1 MFYTFYL
8 HIVKV
13 VVQPWWHDTM
23 HPNKLWAQ
31 QDHFILG
38 RFGDGWVRN
47 ITKND
52 KKWTQTHLTKH
63 VGSLLNTREKH
74 VLLLEKVKD
83 KYEWCNQCTM
93 GLLTHFK
100 KTQMDV
106 WHVHSLDMCVCK
118 IGLTDGLCEFKYI
131 ILKLLEWT
139 EKRNTRTWRRKL

>member
-1 MFYTFYL
+1 M
-8 HIVKV
+8 
-13 VVQPWWHDTM
+13 
-23 HPNKLWAQ
+23 
-31 QDHFILG
+31 
-38 RFGDGWVRN
+38 
-47 ITKND
+47 
-52 KKWTQTHLTKH
+52 
-63 VGSLLNTREKH
+63 VGSETLQKTIKSEHKHTWQNMLDRYLNTREKH

-83 KYEWCNQCTM
+83 KYEWCNQCTI

-139 EKRNTRTWRRKL
+139 EKGIWELEEEWNYRC